1 MRLSGWTSKLA
12 VRACM
17 VSMTLLCLAL
27 AGSGCSE
34 RPDLDHEVIS
44 YDITPYLMSGL
55 QVDASFDPGVPGCG
69 HLMGEGWH
77 EPTARPGS
85 IPHAWTRAPRATF
98 TLPVAHPGA
107 GHIYLH
113 GYGLKDGTG
122 PRTVSLV
129 VNGHD
134 LGRQSLPRS
143 LSWLSFPVPPDV
155 LRARENTVELITE
168 RVVRPADVTISQDQ
182 RELGI
187 FVDCVLFLPAGD
199 KVTVPDHSPFT
210 TIDKVELDGR
220 RSLRLSLVQPGG
232 ARLRLRWS
240 ATDTTADNQLVL
252 AAAAGTDSEPGF
264 TASVTLA
271 ERKGEHVWDLP
282 ADLPPMTALNV
293 RLQGPRGGE
302 PTGPVVLTEASLHWD
317 FRPLNVVLIVVDTL
331 RPDYLGCYGDPRGRS
346 PGIDRLA
353 ADGILFENAF
363 AHTPITGPSHAA
375 LFTARFPSETGVLN
389 NGMHSL
395 SPDQPLLAEILQEHG
410 YGTGAAV
417 SLPPL
422 THKLGFDRGFAVYR
436 DSVDIDLMITAE
448 TLLPRT
454 LAALSDLQ
462 PPFFWLT
469 HFCDPHA
476 PYNAHGLVQR
486 SADLYVD
493 GERLATIVTSA
504 FAVQK
509 FDLELGAGPTSIRVE
524 SSDAFQIR
532 RLQVRGEGGQHP
544 SLSPEV
550 LPTDPVTSLTCEIGS
565 DGSRQ
570 ASLILGLSDFIAGG
584 EELDERYSR
593 EVAHVDRHVA
603 ALLDTLDAR
612 GWYDESLIIFTSDHG
627 EALGEKGH
635 IGHIHSLYDPL
646 LRIPL
651 IIKPPRSTRE
661 RGGQR
666 RTDLA
671 SLVDIMP
678 TILSMLD
685 ITPSAYARG
694 RDLLARKAEKVDASL
709 FCETHAPQAFHTLY
723 GLRDSRHKIIFTPD
737 ADRYEVYDLAADPQ
751 EDHDL
756 SLEEN
761 SLVGMWRHRLAEF
774 RTGLDLRSEAEAEVV
789 VDEETQRQLRALG
802 Y

>member
-1 MRLSGWTSKLA
+1 MRVSGWTLQLA
-12 VRACM
+12 GRACV
-17 VSMTLLCLAL
+17 VSLTLACQTLV
-27 AGSGCSE
+27 GSGCTD
-34 RPDLDHEVIS
+34 RPDADHEVIS
-44 YDITPYLMSGL
+44 HDLTPYLKSGL
-55 QVDASFDPGVPGCG
+55 QVDAAFDPGAPGCG

-85 IPHAWTRAPRATF
+85 ISHAWTSAPRAAF
-98 TLPVAHPGA
+98 TLPVARPGT
-107 GHIYLH
+107 GHLYLH
-113 GYGLKDGTG
+113 GYGLKDGNG
-122 PRTVSLV
+122 QRTVSLV

-134 LGRQSLPRS
+134 LGRQPLPRS

-155 LRARENTVELITE
+155 LRAHENTVELLTE
-168 RVVRPADVTISQDQ
+168 RVVRPADVANSRDQ

-187 FVDCVLFLPAGD
+187 YVDCVLFQPAGE
-199 KVTVPDHSPFT
+199 KVVVPEHSPFT
-210 TIDKVELDGR
+210 TIEKVELDGR
-220 RSLRLSLVQPGG
+220 RSLRLPLVQPGG
-232 ARLRLRWS
+232 ARFRLRWS
-240 ATDTTADNQLVL
+240 ATDTTAGNQLVL
-252 AAAAGTDSEPGF
+252 AVVAGADTGPGF
-264 TASVTLA
+264 TTSVTLA
-271 ERKGEHVWDLP
+271 ERLGEHVWDLP

-293 RLQGPRGGE
+293 RLQGPQGGE
-302 PTGPVVLTEASLHWD
+302 PSGRVVLTEASLLWEFH
-317 FRPLNVVLIVVDTL
+317 PLNVVLIVVDTL
-331 RPDYLGCYGDPRGRS
+331 RPDYLGCYGDPRGCS

-375 LFTARFPSETGVLN
+375 LFTSRYPSETGVLN
-389 NGMHSL
+389 NGMHGL

-422 THKLGFDRGFAVYR
+422 THKLGFERGFTDYS

-448 TLLPRT
+448 TLLPRA
-454 LAALSDLQ
+454 LAVLSELR
-462 PPFFWLT
+462 PPFFWWT

-493 GERLATIVTSA
+493 GDLLATVATSA

-509 FDLELGAGPTSIRVE
+509 FDLELGAGPTTVRLE
-524 SSDAFQIR
+524 SDDTFQIR
-532 RLQVRGEGGQHP
+532 RLQVRGEGGRHP
-544 SLSPEV
+544 TLSPDAP
-550 LPTDPVTSLTCEIGS
+550 PTDPVTSLTCEIGS

-570 ASLILGLSDFIAGG
+570 ATLIIGLSDFIPGR
-584 EELDERYSR
+584 EELAERYGR
-593 EVAHVDRHVA
+593 EVAHVDRHVR

-646 LRIPL
+646 LRVPL
-651 IIKPPRSTRE
+651 IIKPPRSMLD

-678 TILSMLD
+678 TILAMLD
-685 ITPSAYARG
+685 VSPPPHSHG
-694 RDLLARKAEKVDASL
+694 RDLLARKAEKIDAWL

-723 GLRDSRHKIIFTPD
+723 GLRDASHKIISTPD
-737 ADRYEVYDLAADPQ
+737 ADRYEVYDLVQDPQ
-751 EDHDL
+751 ENHDL
-756 SLEEN
+756 IFENDSLARD
-761 SLVGMWRHRLAEF
+761 WQRRLAEF
-774 RTGLDLRSEAEAEVV
+774 RAGLDLRNAAEAEVA
-789 VDEETQRQLRALG
+789 VDEETQRQLKALG